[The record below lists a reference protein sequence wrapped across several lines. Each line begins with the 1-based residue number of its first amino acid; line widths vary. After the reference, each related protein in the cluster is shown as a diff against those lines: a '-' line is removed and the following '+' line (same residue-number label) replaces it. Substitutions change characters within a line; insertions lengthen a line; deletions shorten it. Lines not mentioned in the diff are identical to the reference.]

1 MTLVGDGKIRI
12 MPLNTCKIKRDF
24 DLSPRSVT
32 TVSQFLFFGSKG
44 VPLFRVQPL
53 VAIGVEIVGFVI
65 DNSSSVFTVSKEQHH
80 QLYFKYERY
89 SISQTLSH
97 RIPKAFLCEPWLL

>member
-44 VPLFRVQPL
+44 VPLFRYQPL

-65 DNSSSVFTVSKEQHH
+65 DKSSSVFTV
-80 QLYFKYERY
+80 YE
-89 SISQTLSH
+89 
-97 RIPKAFLCEPWLL
+97 E